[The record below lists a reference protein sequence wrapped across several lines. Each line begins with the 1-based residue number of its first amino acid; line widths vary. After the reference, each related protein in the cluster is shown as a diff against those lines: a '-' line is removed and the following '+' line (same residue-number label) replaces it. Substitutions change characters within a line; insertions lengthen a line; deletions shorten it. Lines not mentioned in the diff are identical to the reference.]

1 MILFFLMHKEYKYSE
16 QNSKEIIWK
25 SVLHISM
32 YNSRTAVRNIVEL
45 QFKISWYTNLAQDI
59 AYILNVNRSRD
70 FMIYVDAPRE
80 CPASPLTYL
89 GSENR
94 ITSISSAASGP
105 FRFSRAPSSLYL
117 VVESL
122 CLSRSRARSYNAGA
136 AMERGRGGCGL
147 LRAIYWFKPF
157 HLYLALAHATP
168 HPRFSPTSHF
178 SRRVAQRCWQA
189 RKDAGK
195 AGRLLSIK
203 YFSTEAWWS
212 PARTRAQRASG

>member
-1 MILFFLMHKEYKYSE
+1 
-16 QNSKEIIWK
+16 
-25 SVLHISM
+25 M
-32 YNSRTAVRNIVEL
+32 YNSRTAVRDIVEL
-45 QFKISWYTNLAQDI
+45 QFKISRYTNLAQDI
-59 AYILNVNRSRD
+59 AYTLNVNRSRD

-136 AMERGRGGCGL
+136 AMGAGEGESAGFYARFIDL
-147 LRAIYWFKPF
+147 SPSTFTLPS
-157 HLYLALAHATP
+157 HMP
-168 HPRFSPTSHF
+168 HPTLAFPRRRTFHVASHDAVGKPEKTPEKQDVF
-178 SRRVAQRCWQA
+178 CLLNTPRLKHGGHRPEREHKGPLVKIISRCE
-189 RKDAGK
+189 
-195 AGRLLSIK
+195 RL
-203 YFSTEAWWS
+203 
-212 PARTRAQRASG
+212 R